1 MSKHAFRF
9 AFCLL
14 ALLAPA
20 VFPAQAEPAP
30 FLTYTQSGVA
40 PTMAQACA
48 AATQKITDHCDIH
61 GPITTDPGRC
71 LPLYD
76 LQGNLLS
83 YVCTCEASTTYC
95 GVFRPFPG

>member
-1 MSKHAFRF
+1 MMSKHAYRL

-14 ALLAPA
+14 VLVAPA
-20 VFPAQAEPAP
+20 AVPVQAETAP
-30 FLTYTQSGVA
+30 FLTYAQSGVG

-48 AATQKITDHCDIH
+48 SATQKITDHCDIR

-76 LQGNLLS
+76 LDGNLLGF
-83 YVCTCEASTTYC
+83 VCTCEASTPYC
-95 GVFRPFPG
+95 GIFRPL

>member
-1 MSKHAFRF
+1 LGEVRRGGTEVLGLAASSCASS
-9 AFCLL
+9 LL
-14 ALLAPA
+14 P
-20 VFPAQAEPAP
+20 
-30 FLTYTQSGVA
+30 SIR
-40 PTMAQACA
+40 CA
-48 AATQKITDHCDIH
+48 SCDIH

-83 YVCTCEASTTYC
+83 YVCTCEASTPYC